1 MTTVQRPAVVANPT
15 KVDGPAAACDD
26 VSAALAAVGLPEP
39 LWLETTEEDPGRGQ
53 TAKALADG
61 ADLVLALGGDGT
73 VRACA
78 AELAGTDVPLG
89 LLPVGTGNL
98 LARNLEV
105 PLDLEAAVGVV
116 AEGHRRRIDLVD
128 LDGEPYAVMGGSGF
142 DATVFEE
149 TSEPLKTTVGWAAYL
164 AAGVTA
170 LRQAR
175 PIDLEL
181 VVDGRAERL
190 RAVGVLVGNVGQ
202 LTAGVSLLPEARA
215 DDGLLHVA
223 VLTPTRARDWA
234 GLVLRVLTRRDPHP
248 YQMRTFTA
256 EELQLTWPAEVPV
269 EVDGDLAEPRRLMR
283 FRVRPSALSVCVP
296 GSGAAA

>member
-1 MTTVQRPAVVANPT
+1 MTAVQRPAVVANPT
-15 KVDGPAAACDD
+15 KVDDPAATRSD
-26 VSAALAAVGLPEP
+26 VSAALASVGLPEP

-53 TAKALADG
+53 TGKALADG

-142 DATVFEE
+142 DASLVEQ
-149 TSEPLKTTVGWAAYL
+149 TSEPLKATVGWAAY
-164 AAGVTA
+164 VTA
-170 LRQAR
+170 GFAALREAR
-175 PIDLEL
+175 PTDVEV
-181 VVDGRAERL
+181 VVDGCAERF

-202 LTAGVSLLPEARA
+202 LTAGVRLLPEARA

-223 VLTPTRARDWA
+223 VLRPRRVRDWT
-234 GLVLRVLTRRDPHP
+234 GLILRVLTRREPHP

-256 EELQLTWPAEVPV
+256 KELRLVWPADRPV
-269 EVDGDLAEPRRLMR
+269 ELDGDLAEPRRQLR

-296 GSGAAA
+296 HSGAAA